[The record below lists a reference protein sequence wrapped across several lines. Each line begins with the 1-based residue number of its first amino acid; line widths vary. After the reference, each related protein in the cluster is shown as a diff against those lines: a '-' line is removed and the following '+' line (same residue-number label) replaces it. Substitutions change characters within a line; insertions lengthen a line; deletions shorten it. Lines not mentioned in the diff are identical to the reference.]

1 MRGARELSGLLST
14 LEPELS
20 AAEMVFCTFGD
31 LGIVERLHLCPV
43 AIFLEAEGLTLV
55 IPKAVAEQHA
65 IPFEVTFRAIT
76 LNVHSSLEAIGL
88 TAAVAGRL
96 ALHGISANVVAAYY
110 HDHIFV
116 PTLDAERAVE
126 VLRDLQAEA
135 VAALV
140 RTARPSSAFPS

>member
-1 MRGARELSGLLST
+1 LMRGARELSGLLSV

-20 AAEMVFCTFGD
+20 ADEMVFCTFGD
-31 LGIVERLHLCPV
+31 FAIIERLYLQPV
-43 AIFLEAEGLTLV
+43 AMFREAEGLTLI

-65 IPFEVTFRAIT
+65 IPFEVTFKAIT
-76 LNVHSSLEAIGL
+76 LNVHSSLEAVGL
-88 TAAVAGRL
+88 SAAVAGRL

-116 PTLDAERAVE
+116 PTADAERAVE

-135 VAALV
+135 LAA
-140 RTARPSSAFPS
+140 S

>member
-1 MRGARELSGLLST
+1 MSGARELSGLLST

-20 AAEMVFCTFGD
+20 ASEMVFCTFPD
-31 LGIVERLHLCPV
+31 FGIVERLHLHPV
-43 AIFLEAEGLTLV
+43 AMFRETEGLALI
-55 IPKAVAEQHA
+55 IPRAAAEQHA
-65 IPFEVTFRAIT
+65 IPFQVTFKAIT
-76 LNVHSSLEAIGL
+76 LNVHSSLEAVGL

-116 PTLDAERAVE
+116 PTGDAERAVQ

-135 VAALV
+135 LAA
-140 RTARPSSAFPS
+140 R

>member
-1 MRGARELSGLLST
+1 MRGARELSGLLSA
-14 LEPELS
+14 LDPELS

-43 AIFLEAEGLTLV
+43 AMFREAEGLTL
-55 IPKAVAEQHA
+55 IIRKAVAEQHS

-76 LNVHSSLEAIGL
+76 LNVHSNLEAVGL

-110 HDHIFV
+110 HDHVFV
-116 PTLDAERAVE
+116 PAADAERAVQ

-135 VAALV
+135 LAAL
-140 RTARPSSAFPS
+140 

>member
-1 MRGARELSGLLST
+1 MRGARELSGLLSV

-20 AAEMVFCTFGD
+20 ADEMVFCTFGD
-31 LGIVERLHLCPV
+31 FAIIERLYLQPV
-43 AIFLEAEGLTLV
+43 AMFREAEGLTLI

-65 IPFEVTFRAIT
+65 IPFQVTFRAIT
-76 LNVHSSLEAIGL
+76 LNVHSSLEAVGL

-116 PTLDAERAVE
+116 PTADAERAVE

-135 VAALV
+135 LAA
-140 RTARPSSAFPS
+140 S